1 MPILP
6 KDNHC
11 CGCSACYS
19 ACPHDSIAMIRDFE
33 GFYIPQVDK
42 STCTECKSCEISCP
56 TLPFLNFAPYNAV
69 AKKSQFPLMA
79 ISAITRGGGNR
90 YLDSACSVDF

>member
-11 CGCSACYS
+11 CGCFACYN

-33 GFYIPQVDK
+33 GFYVPEVNK
-42 STCTECKSCEISCP
+42 ATCTECKSCEIACP
-56 TLPFLNFAPYNAV
+56 TLPFLHFAPYISV
-69 AKKSQFPLMA
+69 AKKSTFPMIA
-79 ISAITRGGGNR
+79 TDIGGGNAIIR
-90 YLDSACSVDF
+90 IAI